1 MTYQRTDK
9 FNIYLSETDSS
20 QISSAEKIAAALRD
34 ENVIAFNIN
43 NGDVLIGFAMFR
55 KFDENSYFLWNYAI
69 DSRYQNKHYGSQA
82 LRELLEL
89 MKDNY
94 GAKLITTTYNFGN
107 VHAQHVY
114 EKIGFI
120 ETDVVNENDIHEIN
134 MKIQL

>member
-1 MTYQRTDK
+1 MTYHRTDK

-34 ENVIAFNIN
+34 DNVIAFDIN
-43 NGDVLIGFAMFR
+43 DGDVLIGFVMFR

-69 DSRYQNKHYGSQA
+69 DSRYQNKHYGSKA

-94 GAKLITTTYNFGN
+94 CAKLITTTYNLGN
-107 VHAQHVY
+107 LHAQHVY

-134 MKIQL
+134 MEIRL